1 MADRSEDRLV
11 TQTAFGRVRW
21 QNGCRMVKGFFP
33 PENSVGLDS
42 ERSDLN
48 LFDVATESGSPLK
61 LANVRSNVFETDVAM
76 FAAPRPGRC
85 SDGSFGVWYAGSS
98 LDVALD
104 ETLYHYEHYMASIDN
119 EPDQA
124 VYRALMFDI
133 DLDLHD
139 VSRVPGMRDPDD
151 YTSARKAAAKL
162 REEGSDGV
170 VWESVRSPGSGRCIG
185 LFRPEIVP
193 KTTMGP
199 LLEYYWDGR
208 QVGYVKRLDTGEI
221 IRSAS

>member
-1 MADRSEDRLV
+1 M
-11 TQTAFGRVRW
+11 TQTALGRVRW
-21 QNGCRMVKGFFP
+21 QNGCRMVRMIFL
-33 PENSVGLDS
+33 PENSLGLDS

-104 ETLYHYEHYMASIDN
+104 ETIHHLEKYMAKVTSK
-119 EPDQA
+119 PRWTTYWAQMVA
-124 VYRALMFDI
+124 V
-133 DLDLHD
+133 DLHLYD
-139 VSRVPGMRDPDD
+139 VNDVPGMRDPDD
-151 YTSARKAAAKL
+151 YTSARKVAAEL
-162 REEGSDGV
+162 REDGGSGV
-170 VWESVRSPGSGRCIG
+170 VWNSVRSDGGQCIG

-193 KTTMGP
+193 KSTMGLP
-199 LLEYYWDGR
+199 LGLHWDGER
-208 QVGYVKRLDTGEI
+208 IDRVNQLDTGEI

>member
-1 MADRSEDRLV
+1 MAQGSEDRLV
-11 TQTAFGRVRW
+11 THRALGRVRW
-21 QNGCRMVKGFFP
+21 HDGYRMVRELAR
-33 PENSVGLDS
+33 PESSVHLGGK
-42 ERSDLN
+42 RSDPK
-48 LFDVATESGSPLK
+48 LFDVATDSGSPPK
-61 LANVRSNVFETDVAM
+61 SANIRSYFEADVSM
-76 FAAPRPGRC
+76 FADPRPGRC

-104 ETLYHYEHYMASIDN
+104 ETLYHHEHYMASIDN

-151 YTSARKAAAKL
+151 YTSSRKTAAKL
-162 REEGSDGV
+162 REEGSGGV
-170 VWESVRSPGSGRCIG
+170 VWESVRSPGSGHCIG

-199 LLEYYWDGR
+199 LLEYHWDGR
-208 QVGYVKRLDTGEI
+208 QVDHVKRLDTGEI